1 MDSGIADNLLFCS
14 EKMLIECCVQ
24 RTPQILRMELPVSM
38 TARNF
43 GIMCSIFA
51 INASAST
58 VRGDVIAYPLTSCV
72 HTKLRT

>member
-1 MDSGIADNLLFCS
+1 MRAPSGFWNRRQPAFFCS

-24 RTPQILRMELPVSM
+24 RTPQIWRMELPVSM

-58 VRGDVIAYPLTSCV
+58 VRGDVIA
-72 HTKLRT
+72 